1 MYTVMVVERRN
12 KYSPKTIVEPM
23 KWESFED
30 LGVASSCLFRLR
42 NLIGKHYDLYII
54 NSDKK

>member
-1 MYTVMVVERRN
+1 MYTVMVIERRN
-12 KYSPKTIVEPM
+12 KYSPKTIMEPM

-30 LGVASSCLFRLR
+30 LTSASSCMFRLK
-42 NLIGKHYDLYII
+42 NLIMKHYDVYII